1 MYKIIAIS
9 LFIVINLFK
18 LSYADEK
25 IAFIDIDKVIN
36 QSEVGKRSFK
46 KIDDDYEKEKKKLI
60 KLENEL
66 VSKEQEILKQKN
78 ILSEEELKKKIVNLK
93 NEIENFQKKRISINE
108 KFNKIKLNQTNNM
121 VKSLNAILSKFSDE
135 NKISLIIQ
143 KKYIVIGKSG
153 LDITDK
159 ILEIF
164 NKEVK

>member
-164 NKEVK
+164 NNEVK

>member
-9 LFIVINLFK
+9 LFIAMSMFK

-36 QSEVGKRSFK
+36 QSEIGKKSFK
-46 KIDDDYEKEKKKLI
+46 KIDDDYDKEKKKLI

-93 NEIENFQKKRISINE
+93 NEIENFQKKRILTNE

-121 VKSLNAILSKFSDE
+121 VKSLNVILSKFSDE
-135 NKISLIIQ
+135 NEISLIIQ